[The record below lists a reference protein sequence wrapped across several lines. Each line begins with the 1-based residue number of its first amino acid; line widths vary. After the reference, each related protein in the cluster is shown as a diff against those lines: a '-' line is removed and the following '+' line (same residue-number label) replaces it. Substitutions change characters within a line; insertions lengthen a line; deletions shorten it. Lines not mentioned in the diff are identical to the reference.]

1 MALNFG
7 SGRVNKDN
15 VLFAYEGER
24 GVHLVL
30 KEPMESEPNV
40 WQDNHVHECTPEAA
54 ARMIM
59 YLKFSGVV
67 IKDMRAFVDPK
78 LEDLPQ
84 DVRGRFMHLRA
95 TAKYEEAPLWLR
107 IKMAWE
113 VGVPL

>member
-1 MALNFG
+1 MALVIG
-7 SGRVNKDN
+7 TGRVNKDN
-15 VLFAYEGER
+15 VMFAYEGDR

-30 KEPMESEPNV
+30 VEPMESEPNV
-40 WQDNHVHECTPEAA
+40 WQYNHLHECTPEAA

-84 DVRGRFMHLRA
+84 DVRGRFMHLRS
-95 TAKYEEAPLWLR
+95 TGKYDEAPLWLR
-107 IKMAWE
+107 LKMAAE